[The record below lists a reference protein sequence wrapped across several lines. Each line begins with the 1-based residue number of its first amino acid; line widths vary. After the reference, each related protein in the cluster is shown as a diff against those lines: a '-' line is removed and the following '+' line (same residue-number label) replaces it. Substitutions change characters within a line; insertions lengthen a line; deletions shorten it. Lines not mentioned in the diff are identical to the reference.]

1 MQVADEPLIDR
12 LKELGMDFVADVLEG
27 KVRPTSQQAD
37 VLARGYSDGVRK
49 EEGAVVIGGC
59 ADGRRVQI
67 PEGRPWVMVPA
78 LPSRRSSLHDYD
90 QYRVALIETG
100 EGPVRVL
107 VVQGMSNAEAMSKLL
122 RWYGRSLG
130 LETVL
135 SSSTA
140 DR

>member
-1 MQVADEPLIDR
+1 MQLADEPLIDR
-12 LKELGMDFVADVLEG
+12 LKELGMDFVADVLQG

-78 LPSRRSSLHDYD
+78 LPSRRNSFAMDVTEGMKHDYD

-107 VVQGMSNAEAMSKLL
+107 VVQGMSDAEAMSKLL

-130 LETVL
+130 L
-135 SSSTA
+135 
-140 DR
+140 